1 VWATGEGNRIACRR
15 FDFPGIVAVQIDDCP
30 GSTLELSPF
39 PVRDAGRF
47 PGRMAARM
55 TLKSTVSDAVTP
67 GFVDPKSE
75 ELILVLDFG
84 GQTAQLIA
92 RRVRDQNVFCQ
103 LVRHDL
109 TLDRIRELNPK
120 GLILSGGPAS
130 VYDPGSPRVDPALFE
145 LGIPIL
151 GICYGMQLT
160 CQAFGGTVKPGT
172 KREFGRTECR
182 VVQADPLLEGLP
194 PSTTVWMSHGDQADN
209 SAGRFS
215 QLMDTTTCPFAAIRH
230 QTRPIYG
237 LQFHPEVTHT
247 EHGSLM
253 LSNFVKK
260 VCGCHGTWKISS
272 LIEREVTGIRARVGN
287 SRVICG
293 LSGGVD
299 SSVVAAILY
308 KAIGSQ
314 LSCIFVDNGLLRKGE
329 SDKVRDRFQNHFKTD
344 LHVVDARERFLSELD
359 GVTDPQLKR
368 KIIGRVF
375 IEVFRKEAESIP
387 DARFLAQGT
396 LYPDVIESGANTD
409 GPAATI
415 KAHHNVGGLPAELG
429 FELIEPLR
437 DLFKDEVR
445 RMGLELGLTEELV
458 WRHPFPGPGLGVRC
472 LGSMTAERLDKLRE
486 ADAIVLEELRRAGLY
501 RKIQQAFAVLLP
513 VQSVGVMGDGRTYEE
528 VIAVRAVQTDDF
540 MTADWYPMPHDVLQR
555 ISTRIINEVR
565 GVNRVVYDISSKP
578 PSTIEWE

>member
-1 VWATGEGNRIACRR
+1 MRGVPLHNLVFLMTSPADSRDVFATH
-15 FDFPGIVAVQIDDCP
+15 
-30 GSTLELSPF
+30 
-39 PVRDAGRF
+39 
-47 PGRMAARM
+47 
-55 TLKSTVSDAVTP
+55 
-67 GFVDPKSE
+67 E

-92 RRVRDQNVFCQ
+92 RRIRDQSVFCQ

-109 TLDRIRELNPK
+109 SLERIRELKPK

-130 VYDPGSPRVDPALFE
+130 VYDAKSPQVDPRIFD
-145 LGIPIL
+145 LGIPVL
-151 GICYGMQLT
+151 GICYGMHLA
-160 CQAFGGTVKPGT
+160 CQTLGGRVTPGS

-182 VVQADPLLEGLP
+182 VAAPDPLMKDLP
-194 PSTTVWMSHGDQADN
+194 TQSTVWMSHGDHVENALG
-209 SAGRFS
+209 SFLT
-215 QLMDTTTCPFAAIRH
+215 LMDTATCSFAAVKHRSK
-230 QTRPIYG
+230 PVYG

-247 EHGSLM
+247 QYGGQL
-253 LSNFVKK
+253 LANFVKDI
-260 VCGCHGTWKISS
+260 CGCHGTWKISS
-272 LIEREVTGIRARVGN
+272 LIEREVATIRARVGKK
-287 SRVICG
+287 RVICG

-299 SSVVAAILY
+299 SSVVAALLY
-308 KAIGSQ
+308 RAIGSQ

-344 LHVVDARERFLSELD
+344 LHVIDAKDRFLNELA
-359 GVTDPQLKR
+359 GITDPQQKR

-387 DARFLAQGT
+387 DAEFLAQGT
-396 LYPDVIESGANTD
+396 LYPDVIESGANID

-415 KAHHNVGGLPAELG
+415 KAHHNVGGLPEQLG

-472 LGSMTAERLDKLRE
+472 LGELTAPRLAKLRE
-486 ADAIVLEELRRAGLY
+486 ADAIVMEELRLAGLY
-501 RKIQQAFAVLLP
+501 RQIQQAFAVLLP
-513 VQSVGVMGDGRTYEE
+513 VHSVGVMGDGRTYEE
-528 VIAVRAVQTDDF
+528 AIAVRAVSTDDF
-540 MTADWYPMPHDVLQR
+540 MTADWFPMPHEVLQK